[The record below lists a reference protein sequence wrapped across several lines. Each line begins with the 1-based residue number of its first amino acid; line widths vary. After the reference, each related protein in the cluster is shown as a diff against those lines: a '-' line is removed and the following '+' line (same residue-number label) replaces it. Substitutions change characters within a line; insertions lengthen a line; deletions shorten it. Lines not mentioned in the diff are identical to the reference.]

1 MKETTEELITELRY
15 NQNKTEKALEEL
27 NKQVKTRFGKWIY
40 RQLRRIYNKVSD
52 KANKAVEE
60 LGY

>member
-1 MKETTEELITELRY
+1 MKETREELITKLR
-15 NQNKTEKALEEL
+15 NKQNKTEKALEEL

-40 RQLRRIYNKVSD
+40 KQLKRIYTNVSD
-52 KANKAVEE
+52 KANKVVEE

>member
-1 MKETTEELITELRY
+1 MKETREELITELRY

-27 NKQVKTRFGKWIY
+27 NKQVETRFGKWIY
-40 RQLRRIYNKVSD
+40 KRLKGIYNKVSD
-52 KANKAVEE
+52 KANKVAEE

>member
-1 MKETTEELITELRY
+1 MKETREELITELRY

-40 RQLRRIYNKVSD
+40 RQLKGIYNKVSD
-52 KANKAVEE
+52 KANKVVEE

>member
-27 NKQVKTRFGKWIY
+27 NKQVETRFGKWIY
-40 RQLRRIYNKVSD
+40 KQLKGLYNNVSD
-52 KANKAVEE
+52 KANKLAEE